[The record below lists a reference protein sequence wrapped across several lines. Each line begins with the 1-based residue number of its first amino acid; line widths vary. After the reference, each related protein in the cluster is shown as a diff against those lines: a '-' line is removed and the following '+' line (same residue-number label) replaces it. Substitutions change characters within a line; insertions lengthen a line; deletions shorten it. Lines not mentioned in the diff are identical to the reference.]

1 MITVTDARA
10 FYLERRPWIPLE
22 RIALPRPAAR
32 CFHRISSSSR
42 FPYPP
47 RFVIFSGTAYGNSIQ
62 NESEDSNASI
72 RMDFERELQSSL
84 PPLRPLHELS
94 KPFSMKG
101 CTLFVITET
110 PPRSL
115 PLRKLMHIGEK
126 SMNETRVCH
135 DNRGL
140 LYLSGQI
147 STISHRMR
155 ESSNDVQRF
164 ITFSRRRVH
173 DRSQLSTSSGVYS
186 RVGRI
191 FHPRHLT
198 STLSSRVNAGSDVKH
213 FNMEGKTNLGA
224 HKGEYIPFPPP

>member
-32 CFHRISSSSR
+32 CFHRISSPLASPIRHASLFSPGQR
-42 FPYPP
+42 METRYKMRAKIRMP
-47 RFVIFSGTAYGNSIQ
+47 RFGWISKGS
-62 NESEDSNASI
+62 SNH
-72 RMDFERELQSSL
+72 
-84 PPLRPLHELS
+84 PCLRFVLS
-94 KPFSMKG
+94 KPFSLKG

-147 STISHRMR
+147 STISHRM
-155 ESSNDVQRF
+155 SNDVQRF

-224 HKGEYIPFPPP
+224 HKGEYIPFPRP